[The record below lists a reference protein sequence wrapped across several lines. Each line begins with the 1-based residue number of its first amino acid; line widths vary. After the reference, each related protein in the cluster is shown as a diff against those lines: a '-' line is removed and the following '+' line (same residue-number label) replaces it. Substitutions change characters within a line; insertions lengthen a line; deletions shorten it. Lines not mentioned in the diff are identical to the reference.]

1 MFIYNLEDVAK
12 KLKIDF
18 EGITKQIQHNG
29 VKGSAREDLL
39 KDYLKKLLPEKYSIS
54 SGIII
59 DNNQKQSKQQDFII
73 HDAFNVQ
80 VFLRQ
85 NQIQFY
91 LLKVFMQQL
100 KLNLHLIILR

>member
-1 MFIYNLEDVAK
+1 MGNFAIYSIIISYYFNGGNIVFIYNLEDVAK

-73 HDAFNVQ
+73 
-80 VFLRQ
+80 
-85 NQIQFY
+85 
-91 LLKVFMQQL
+91 K
-100 KLNLHLIILR
+100 

>member
-18 EGITKQIQHNG
+18 EGITKQIQHNV

-59 DNNQKQSKQQDFII
+59 DNNQKQSKQQNFII
-73 HDAFNVQ
+73 
-80 VFLRQ
+80 
-85 NQIQFY
+85 
-91 LLKVFMQQL
+91 K
-100 KLNLHLIILR
+100 